1 MSGTFS
7 ALHKKM
13 LAIIITVLFSSKFSY
28 FSRVH
33 EICLTYYL
41 LEDWDHILSIS
52 DASPMVSKIHSNG

>member
-1 MSGTFS
+1 
-7 ALHKKM
+7 M

-41 LEDWDHILSIS
+41 PEDCDHILSIS
-52 DASPMVSKIHSNG
+52 DVSPMVSKIHSNG